1 MYLGVPC
8 VTSYNGG
15 TSWIAED
22 QKTALFF
29 PPGDAVMCAH
39 QIGRI
44 FRERE
49 LDRRLSVQARS
60 AGVKRHNPESV
71 VQRQVQIYQQIVGK
85 IFNQCCDI

>member
-15 TSWIAED
+15 TSWIAKD

-29 PPGDAVMCAH
+29 PPGDAVTCAH

-49 LDRRLSVQARS
+49 LGRRLSVQARS
-60 AGVKRHNPESV
+60 AGMKRHDPKTV
-71 VQRQVQIYQQIVGK
+71 VQRQDAIYQQIMGK
-85 IFNQCCDI
+85 TSNYACDI